1 MEVFLGFL
9 MFALVFAPLERC
21 FPRRTQRTLR
31 PGWATDV
38 TYYVA
43 GCFVGRL
50 SDAAS
55 LAGMLLIRR
64 GLQLNP
70 ESTAANQPGW
80 VQFLE
85 ILIIADFLAYLFH
98 RCLHRCAFLWRFHR
112 VHHTSERMDWLANV
126 RLHPVDKLLGDCFQF
141 IPIFCLEFADAP
153 LMAYA
158 IFLGFQSFFNHSN
171 IRLDFGPLRWIFASP
186 QFHHWHHCND
196 PAAYNKNFSPHL
208 VIFDV
213 LFGTIHLPA
222 DSSTPERYGIPYPVP
237 EGFLGQMVYPFRRVG
252 QRRAHGRTLLRE
264 TMAQIESPHPEEPAQ
279 RASRSSS

>member
-85 ILIIADFLAYLFH
+85 ILIIADFLA
-98 RCLHRCAFLWRFHR
+98 
-112 VHHTSERMDWLANV
+112 
-126 RLHPVDKLLGDCFQF
+126 
-141 IPIFCLEFADAP
+141 
-153 LMAYA
+153 
-158 IFLGFQSFFNHSN
+158 
-171 IRLDFGPLRWIFASP
+171 
-186 QFHHWHHCND
+186 
-196 PAAYNKNFSPHL
+196 
-208 VIFDV
+208 
-213 LFGTIHLPA
+213 
-222 DSSTPERYGIPYPVP
+222 
-237 EGFLGQMVYPFRRVG
+237 
-252 QRRAHGRTLLRE
+252 
-264 TMAQIESPHPEEPAQ
+264 
-279 RASRSSS
+279 